1 MITVRNGVFETNS
14 SSTHCVTIMSK
25 EEFEQFQEGMW
36 YDFANHHLMSAEDL
50 YEQFKIEADRVG
62 YNGKMPT
69 VEEFTKA
76 TDDCGYDPFT
86 DSDLE
91 GFTDDDKGELDNVF
105 WHIEH
110 CTMMARLD
118 GIGEFEIYTK
128 DDSVAVSCYIHE

>member
-25 EEFEQFQEGMW
+25 EEYEQFQEGLW
-36 YDFANHHLMSAEDL
+36 YNFASHQLMSAEDL
-50 YEQFKIEADRVG
+50 YEQFKIEANRIG
-62 YNGKMPT
+62 FNGKMPT
-69 VEEFTKA
+69 LEEFTKA
-76 TDDCGYDPFT
+76 TEDGGSDPFT

-91 GFTDDDKGELDNVF
+91 GFTDDDKGELDSVF
-105 WHIEH
+105 WHLEH

-118 GIGEFEIYTK
+118 GVGEFEIYTK